1 MADSVS
7 KRFGKVIQ
15 IDEEQIQQHLG
26 DLVRG
31 TVEETLNKL
40 LDAEADQLCNAARY
54 ERTEPRK
61 DSRAGHYKRWLH
73 TKAGEVKLADRVH
86 SRVLSDR
93 QVAALHRPLL
103 QERFHNGSQG
113 QD

>member
-1 MADSVS
+1 MSDSVS
-7 KRFGKVIQ
+7 KKLGKVIQ

-54 ERTEPRK
+54 ERTEARK
-61 DSRAGHYKRWLH
+61 DTG
-73 TKAGEVKLADRVH
+73 GG
-86 SRVLSDR
+86 
-93 QVAALHRPLL
+93 P
-103 QERFHNGSQG
+103 N
-113 QD
+113 